1 MQTLSDLDARDIR
14 VVHQLLMLPPA
25 GVGEVASGRWDVLR
39 AGDRLQGDPSEYRL
53 VAVPDVELG
62 DDVVAKLATV
72 MPGVSLDDLRTNIE
86 RMAQVA
92 LLMGEGKGATP
103 AEQARTGPVVAK
115 HRAVVLPDAGGDMFQ
130 TQVAVQHC
138 ELLVDTVDG
147 VEQVVGRVQGEPIV
161 LQRLQAVRDVRV
173 NDWSPEL
180 PGTVPVRLTYL
191 LPPEHPIALLLARA
205 TGVGMT
211 LDRVPSETAKVQ
223 AFTHNA
229 SRTPVG
235 SRKPRDVTWTSTR
248 AKGLPPNIR
257 DPGAVDII
265 VELDPV
271 SRDMAFRGPKG
282 KGVRKGDYG
291 FYLPFDERRG
301 SVADLDR
308 LVQECLQTMG
318 NLPFQASMDAMMS
331 AAMKRRGRVVP
342 VDWRIIA
349 NARYGGTNA
358 VNSTL
363 RKQLLSH
370 LDAMQRFGLH
380 LKIGD
385 QVKAAKLFVVA
396 ATDVPTGDVAVMA
409 LNPLLFRPDQFGI
422 GLPEGLLRL
431 DVARHP
437 LTVRLGR
444 YFAGRFSMTD
454 DYRLDGSFDVDLGTM
469 MLGAGVDLTAKL
481 RHDGRPAVER
491 ELRRAL
497 TQLRDGVDAFP
508 GRMLAGFNI
517 ARKGDDISS
526 WKVSIIASD
535 LYLDAL
541 PFPRKLTEN
550 RQVQGRRKAL
560 PSS

>member
-1 MQTLSDLDARDIR
+1 MMLSDLDARDIR
-14 VVHQLLMLPPA
+14 VVHQLLMPPPE
-25 GVGEVASGRWDVLR
+25 GVSVASGRWDVLR
-39 AGDRLQGDPSEYRL
+39 AGDRLQGDPGDYRL

-115 HRAVVLPDAGGDMFQ
+115 HRAVVLPDAGGDLFQ

-138 ELLVDTVDG
+138 ELLVDMVDG
-147 VEQVVGRVQGEPIV
+147 VEQVVGRVRGEPIV
-161 LQRLQAVRDVRV
+161 LQRLQAVRDVLV

-191 LPPEHPIALLLARA
+191 LPPGHPIALLLARS
-205 TGVGMT
+205 TVRGMV
-211 LDRVPSETAKVQ
+211 LQRLPGETAKVQ
-223 AFTHNA
+223 AFVPNA

-235 SRKPRDVTWTSTR
+235 SRKPRDVTWTSSR
-248 AKGLPPNIR
+248 AKGLPPNVR
-257 DPGAVDII
+257 DPGAVDIT

-271 SRDMAFRGPKG
+271 SRDMTFGRR
-282 KGVRKGDYG
+282 KGVRKGDVG
-291 FYLPFDERRG
+291 LYLPFDERKG
-301 SVADLDR
+301 PVADLDR
-308 LVQECLQTMG
+308 LVQECLQEMG
-318 NLPFQASMDAMMS
+318 DLPFLASLDAVMSTAMDRPG
-331 AAMKRRGRVVP
+331 KVVP

-363 RKQLLSH
+363 RKQLVSH
-370 LDAMQRFGLH
+370 LEMMQRFGLH

-437 LTVRLGR
+437 LTIRLGR
-444 YFAGRFSMTD
+444 YFAGRFSMTAA
-454 DYRLDGSFDVDLGTM
+454 YRRKRSFDVQLSVM
-469 MLGAGVDLTAKL
+469 MQGAGVDLKTKL
-481 RHDGRPAVER
+481 QHDGRPAVER
-491 ELRRAL
+491 DLRRAL
-497 TQLRDGVDAFP
+497 THLRDGVDAFP
-508 GRMLAGFNI
+508 GRMLAGFDI
-517 ARKGDDISS
+517 DRPGDDVER
-526 WKVSIIASD
+526 WTVTVTASD

-541 PFPRKLTEN
+541 PTPRKLTAK
-550 RQVQGRRKAL
+550 RPRKGRRKAL
-560 PSS
+560 PTP